1 MVQQALPTLP
11 PPSQDPCGALSGEA
25 WVNCRVRQEVTRQF
39 QEYREILRRDVVG
52 TLQGLSGEAG
62 DLVDRAALE
71 GQIGDLQASFDR
83 KLAGNPRFWRTFQ
96 GKQGFY
102 VELDEGVGGFWS
114 RYGSAIET
122 HTGRL
127 EQELNRLQAARTAL
141 EQQQARLEAQEEKVA
156 ERLSQIEFP
165 LGKLPVGLSESVAL
179 FPALVAVGF
188 GICASLL
195 REAVRLRGVLHRLYQ
210 QKDPG
215 QAILTDRQIALV
227 APLWID
233 PADPDQN
240 RTWRLAALLSPLAVY
255 AAACGLI
262 VYAWTL
268 PEGPGPGA
276 GVSRW
281 AYGGLYILSLIFFVH
296 GYRKVVAELR
306 GYPEARAD
314 RPAGTRP

>member
-1 MVQQALPTLP
+1 MVQQALPIP
-11 PPSQDPCGALSGEA
+11 SSQDPCAALSGEA

-52 TLQGLSGEAG
+52 ALRGLSGG
-62 DLVDRAALE
+62 DALVDRAALE

-127 EQELNRLQAARTAL
+127 EQELNRLQAARAEL
-141 EQQQARLEAQEEKVA
+141 EGQQARLEAQEEKVA

-165 LGKLPVGLSESVAL
+165 LGKLPIGLNESVAI

-188 GICASLL
+188 GVCASLL
-195 REAVRLRGVLHRLYQ
+195 REAVRLRGALHRLYQ

-215 QAILTDRQIALV
+215 RAVLTDRQIALV

-233 PADPDQN
+233 PVDPDQS
-240 RTWRLAALLSPLAVY
+240 RTRQLLILLSPLVVY

-268 PEGPGPGA
+268 PEGPGA

-281 AYGGLYILSLIFFVH
+281 AYGGLYILSLVFFTH

-306 GYPEARAD
+306 SYPEACAD